1 MINDNIYILGWS
13 KLHLDN
19 ITLVLSPPR
28 FLSHTHRPTF
38 GYNLTF
44 QKRVSGF
51 KTHQTSPAAKVI
63 HVWIVL
69 FVMMKFINVH
79 LDVLHVE

>member
-1 MINDNIYILGWS
+1 MKQTYIWQ
-13 KLHLDN
+13 KK
-19 ITLVLSPPR
+19 
-28 FLSHTHRPTF
+28 

-51 KTHQTSPAAKVI
+51 KTQLTSPAAKVI

-69 FVMMKFINVH
+69 IIMMTFMHVH
-79 LDVLHVE
+79 YDVLHVE